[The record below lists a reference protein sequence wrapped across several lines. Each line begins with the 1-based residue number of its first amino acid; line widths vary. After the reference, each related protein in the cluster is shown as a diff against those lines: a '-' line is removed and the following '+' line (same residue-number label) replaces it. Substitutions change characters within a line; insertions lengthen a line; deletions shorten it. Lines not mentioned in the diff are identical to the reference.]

1 MSLPDGAELGSTT
14 DKTVLIKGD
23 KRSIAE
29 RAAALHTEG
38 RRVVGILQSI
48 EGMAIPTWQGGDGKA
63 TYLRGRSAE
72 VKKWEAHRDLL
83 KASGDSLNSYA
94 EALGVAQERA
104 QSAIDK
110 WEEGEKATRDATTTY
125 NDQVASY
132 NQWVE
137 QQRCNPASSP
147 SFGPARPETFV
158 DPGEKMREEA
168 KEVLKDARESLDKA
182 GHSCVRELGGLPG
195 AKTEHGQMKHA
206 EFEAKGPKVK
216 WGAWSD
222 TFGQGMGKDDLLG
235 REGSKKPPFEISLG
249 SVEGKLRAWGYEG
262 KVEDYWGDVKVN
274 AEGKVIVG
282 EIAGKASAKIVS
294 DGIEAEVGAKATVV
308 RVEGKTGAEYGY
320 AEVKAEASAEVAA
333 EAKGTASATLSE
345 GVHVGGEAFAGAKA
359 DAKVSGDVA
368 GVGGTAGVEGWAGVG
383 AAADAEVG
391 WDDGKV
397 TIGGELGVGL
407 GLGGKVDL
415 DITIDAREVA
425 NAGGD
430 LVDAIGGLF

>member
-14 DKTVLIKGD
+14 DATDLIKGD
-23 KRSIAE
+23 KASIAE
-29 RAAALHTEG
+29 RANALHTEK

-63 TYLRGRSAE
+63 TYLQSRSAE
-72 VKKWEAHRDLL
+72 VKKWEAYRDLL
-83 KASGDSLNSYA
+83 NASGDSLNSYA
-94 EALGVAQERA
+94 DALGIAQERA
-104 QSAIDK
+104 QTAIDK
-110 WEEGEKATRDATTTY
+110 WDEGEKATRDATSTY
-125 NDQVASY
+125 NEQVASY

-137 QQRCNPASSP
+137 HQRCNPSSAP
-147 SFGPARPETFV
+147 SFGPTHPGQFV

-168 KEVLKDARESLDKA
+168 QGILKDARESLDKA
-182 GHSCVRELGGLPG
+182 GLSCVSELGGMPG
-195 AKTEHGQMKHA
+195 AKTEHGQMDHT
-206 EFEAKGPKVK
+206 EFEVKGPKVK
-216 WGAWSD
+216 WGAWSE

-262 KVEDYWGDVKVN
+262 KVEDYWGDVRVN

-282 EIAGKASAKIVS
+282 ELAGKASAKIVS
-294 DGIEAEVGAKATVV
+294 DGIQAELGAKATAV
-308 RVEGKTGAEYGY
+308 RVEGKAGAEYGY
-320 AEVKAEASAEVAA
+320 AEVKGEASAEVSA
-333 EAKGTASATLSE
+333 EAKGVASATLSE

-368 GVGGTAGVEGWAGVG
+368 GIGGTAGVEGWAGVG

-391 WDDGKV
+391 WDDGKI
-397 TIGGELGVGL
+397 TIGGEFGVGL

-415 DITIDAREVA
+415 DLTIDAKEVA
-425 NAGGD
+425 GAGGD

>member
-1 MSLPDGAELGSTT
+1 MSLPDGAELGSTADAT
-14 DKTVLIKGD
+14 ALIKGD
-23 KRSIAE
+23 KSSVAE
-29 RAAALHTEG
+29 RAAALHAER

-63 TYLRGRSAE
+63 TYLQSRSAE
-72 VKKWEAHRDLL
+72 VKKWEAYRDLL

-94 EALGVAQERA
+94 DALGIAQERA

-110 WEEGEKATRDATTTY
+110 WEAGEKATKDATTAY
-125 NDQVASY
+125 NERVASY

-137 QQRCNPASSP
+137 QQQCNPSPAP
-147 SFGPARPETFV
+147 SFGPAPPGQFV
-158 DPGEKMREEA
+158 DPGEELREEA
-168 KEVLKDARESLDKA
+168 QEVLKDARESLDKA
-182 GHSCVRELGGLPG
+182 GLSCVNELGGLPG
-195 AKTEHGQMKHA
+195 AKTEHGQMDHA

-216 WGAWSD
+216 WGAWSE

-274 AEGKVIVG
+274 AEGKIIVG

-294 DGIEAEVGAKATVV
+294 DGIEAEVGAKATAV
-308 RVEGKTGAEYGY
+308 RVEGKAGAEYGY
-320 AEVKAEASAEVAA
+320 AEVKGEASAEVAA
-333 EAKGTASATLSE
+333 EAKGAASATLSE

-415 DITIDAREVA
+415 DITVDVGEVA
-425 NAGGD
+425 DAGGD